1 MTDNDPKTSGE
12 NGKSPSPRKENQETG
27 SDIHE
32 EVHRN
37 LENIFGNLDD
47 DDEDPGNADGEKK
60 VPAGN
65 EQAGAFTDD
74 EKVHLMRADAVGN
87 MGAEEEDVVDWV
99 DDAPEPAGPAT
110 APLPK
115 TPPSEKQPKS
125 ASDMHKKADDKRE
138 KVPENR
144 DDGHEDGGLDAAGNT
159 PEPDRISTQ
168 ISLAAP
174 SPAGR
179 PTPGSKPK
187 KRAQAPPP
195 PEDKSPQPAARAH
208 PPSKVRP
215 AAQKPRKPL
224 TARIIVW
231 GAVLIMI
238 TVTLR
243 YFATYSFE
251 EPTPV
256 PAETG
261 LLFYKIAPAPT
272 HLASASPVDESKPP
286 TPVADTAQKGLQAK
300 ASAPAAQSAARVDTY
315 PPRKYPYAIHMASY
329 RSPDVAQEE
338 VATFRRGFQAY
349 LVRSD
354 LGEKGIWYRLFLG
367 HFPTATAALDA
378 INKYHFKD
386 AIVIH
391 TRYACLVG
399 SYPSAAQAAAVARRL
414 TAKGF
419 LPYTIVIGK
428 TCHLFVGA
436 HPSRTAAEA
445 LLIDLSVSR
454 FPSELVKR

>member
-1 MTDNDPKTSGE
+1 MTDNDPKTTGE
-12 NGKSPSPRKENQETG
+12 NGKSPSSRGEDQETG

-37 LENIFGNLDD
+37 LENIFGSLDND
-47 DDEDPGNADGEKK
+47 NEDPGGAESEKT
-60 VPAGN
+60 VPAKN
-65 EQAGAFTDD
+65 EPAGAFTGD

-87 MGAEEEDVVDWV
+87 MGAEEENVVDWV
-99 DDAPEPAGPAT
+99 DDAPEPAGRAT
-110 APLPK
+110 APLPE

-125 ASDMHKKADDKRE
+125 AFDMHKKPDEKRK

-144 DDGHEDGGLDAAGNT
+144 ADGHEGGGLDAASNT
-159 PEPDRISTQ
+159 PEPDRIATQ
-168 ISLAAP
+168 ISLAKP

-179 PTPGSKPK
+179 PTPGINPK
-187 KRAQAPPP
+187 KRAQASPPH
-195 PEDKSPQPAARAH
+195 EDKSPQPAARTH
-208 PPSKVRP
+208 PPLKPRP
-215 AAQKPRKPL
+215 VAQEPRKPL
-224 TARIIVW
+224 TTRIIVW

-238 TVTLR
+238 TVTIR

-272 HLASASPVDESKPP
+272 PPASASPVDESKQP
-286 TPVADTAQKGLQAK
+286 TPAADIAQKGPQAK

-315 PPRKYPYAIHMASY
+315 PLRKYPYTIHMASY
-329 RSPDVAQEE
+329 SSPGVAREE

-349 LVRSD
+349 LVHTD

-378 INKYHFKD
+378 INKYRFKD
-386 AIVIH
+386 AIVFH
-391 TRYACLVG
+391 SRYACLVG
-399 SYPSAAQAAAVARRL
+399 SYPSTAQAAAVARRL

-445 LLIDLSVSR
+445 LLEDLSVNH
-454 FPSELVKR
+454 FPSKLVER